1 MNRLRFGVPKG
12 SLQEAT
18 ARLLR
23 LAGWN
28 VNSKGRSLLP
38 DVDDPEIEAILLRA
52 QEIPRYVSQGAL
64 DAGITGYDQILEN
77 DADVI
82 DVCDLFY
89 SKQSMGAVR
98 LVLAVHADSSFQKVQ
113 DLAGK
118 RIATELPNT
127 VRRFLSEHGVE
138 AEVEYSWG
146 STEAKVPD
154 FADAVADLTET
165 GAGLRAH
172 NLRVIATVL
181 ESNSKLIANKDAW
194 VEEWKCRKIR
204 QMALLLEG
212 ALRAEQRVLLKL
224 NVSRINLAKMLD
236 LLPAMKEPTISNL
249 TDSEW
254 VAVETVVDEQSV
266 RDLIP
271 LLKEGGAQDII
282 ELPLNKVVP

>member
-212 ALRAEQRVLLKL
+212 ALRAEQHVLLKL

-249 TDSEW
+249 TDNEW

-271 LLKEGGAQDII
+271 LLKEGGARDII

>member
-23 LAGWN
+23 LAGWT
-28 VNSKGRSLLP
+28 VNFKGRSLLP

-52 QEIPRYVSQGAL
+52 QEIPRYVNQGAL

-154 FADAVADLTET
+154 LADAVADLTET

-194 VEEWKCRKIR
+194 VEEWKRRKIR

-224 NVSRINLAKMLD
+224 NVSRTDLAKMLD

-249 TDSEW
+249 TDNEW

-271 LLKEGGAQDII
+271 LLKEGGARDII

>member
-23 LAGWN
+23 LAGWT

-52 QEIPRYVSQGAL
+52 QEIPRYVNQGAL

-89 SKQSMGAVR
+89 SKQGMGAVR

-154 FADAVADLTET
+154 LADAVADLTET

-181 ESNSKLIANKDAW
+181 ESNSKLIANKEAW

-212 ALRAEQRVLLKL
+212 VLRAEQRVLLKL
-224 NVSRINLAKMLD
+224 NVSRTNLAKMLD

-249 TDSEW
+249 TDNEW
-254 VAVETVVDEQSV
+254 FAVETVVDEQSV

-271 LLKEGGAQDII
+271 LLKDGGARDII

>member
-172 NLRVIATVL
+172 NLRADWALSPLPGAWTRGPKLWVL
-181 ESNSKLIANKDAW
+181 GPGYR
-194 VEEWKCRKIR
+194 C
-204 QMALLLEG
+204 
-212 ALRAEQRVLLKL
+212 
-224 NVSRINLAKMLD
+224 
-236 LLPAMKEPTISNL
+236 
-249 TDSEW
+249 
-254 VAVETVVDEQSV
+254 
-266 RDLIP
+266 
-271 LLKEGGAQDII
+271 
-282 ELPLNKVVP
+282 